1 MENKSLPNQTAMP
14 RLAECVS
21 SVLEEA
27 RRRNPSLA
35 CLDRLAEIL
44 LPKRMA
50 HWPYVAGI
58 WSVE

>member
-1 MENKSLPNQTAMP
+1 VENKSLPNQTAMP

-44 LPKRMA
+44 PPKRMI

-58 WSVE
+58 WSTE

>member
-1 MENKSLPNQTAMP
+1 MENKPFPNQTTMP
-14 RLAECVS
+14 TLAECVR

-27 RRRNPSLA
+27 RRRNPGLVR
-35 CLDRLAEIL
+35 LDRLAEIL
-44 LPKRMA
+44 PPKQMI